1 MRPRAPAR
9 QGWLCIQE
17 CPRIPCALANMSARA
32 SHTPKPPAGI
42 DAGGR
47 PLHVWRRLGPSS
59 PCCSTL
65 VAQLDK
71 TSRIPE
77 VLSSYATVF
86 VWQRSTRLAPQPLKR
101 FRLAAFDP
109 FGLDDPDPSSPGG
122 LMPVRPTAPARF
134 ARRLQAGASL
144 CSRILVH
151 QWLIGFP
158 RSDELQPQIVLSPLE
173 RGVGVE
179 ANPKV
184 PGDSVQCAMKRE
196 LI

>member
-1 MRPRAPAR
+1 MPAHPVR
-9 QGWLCIQE
+9 TCKHE
-17 CPRIPCALANMSARA
+17 RPRIPHAQAARRYRCRRAAFACMA
-32 SHTPKPPAGI
+32 SFRSLKPVLLNFG
-42 DAGGR
+42 
-47 PLHVWRRLGPSS
+47 
-59 PCCSTL
+59 STTRQNF
-65 VAQLDK
+65 AD
-71 TSRIPE
+71 SR
-77 VLSSYATVF
+77 SF
-86 VWQRSTRLAPQPLKR
+86 VELCYR

-109 FGLDDPDPSSPGG
+109 LGLDDPDPSSPGG